1 MSEVSVLRR
10 NPEGPEPRIL
20 QEVYRLRDKVFRERL
35 AWDVSSQDGRERD
48 WYDDIC
54 PVYLIASDDDG
65 HVEGCWRLLPTIG
78 PYMLRDV
85 FPELLDGHPAPIAED
100 IWEISRFAVSPRDA
114 GYSSLGALH
123 RITTEMLVAPLLFC
137 QQIGVRR
144 VVAATDL
151 RFERILKRAGLP
163 VGRYGT
169 PRRIGNVTAVSGWT
183 DVTEGNLRRISERLR
198 PESAVAKAPVRWR
211 HLPPDRGLPPPATT
225 SVPLVVSRP
234 RPLATPPMTTI
245 AEQSP

>member
-10 NPEGPEPRIL
+10 NPEGPEPGIL

-35 AWDVSSQDGRERD
+35 AWDVTSQDGCERD
-48 WYDDIC
+48 WYDDFC
-54 PVYLIASDDDG
+54 PVYLIANDDDG
-65 HVEGCWRLLPTIG
+65 HVEGCWRLLPTTG

-85 FPELLDGHPAPIAED
+85 FPVLLDGHPAPSAED
-100 IWEISRFAVSPRDA
+100 VWEISRFAVSPRDA

-123 RITTEMLVAPLLFC
+123 RITTEMLVALLLFC
-137 QQIGVRR
+137 QQIG
-144 VVAATDL
+144 
-151 RFERILKRAGLP
+151 
-163 VGRYGT
+163 
-169 PRRIGNVTAVSGWT
+169 NVKAVSGWT

-198 PESAVAKAPVRWR
+198 PESAVAKAPARRR

-234 RPLATPPMTTI
+234 RASLPTPPMHTI
-245 AEQSP
+245 VEQSP